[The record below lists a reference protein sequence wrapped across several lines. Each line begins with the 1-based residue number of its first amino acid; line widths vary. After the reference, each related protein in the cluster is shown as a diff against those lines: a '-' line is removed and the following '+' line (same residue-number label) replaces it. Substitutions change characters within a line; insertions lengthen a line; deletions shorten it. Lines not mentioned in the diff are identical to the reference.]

1 MKFVLL
7 VFLFVSTEG
16 RRSVFYLCCER
27 GVCLTMS
34 EYQTDFGFDQPTV
47 RRLERG
53 EGGIL
58 SQLEGL
64 DRLDVTFSS
73 AFTAEKE
80 TDRPVA
86 RLIHLIWL
94 GSPLA
99 SKFLPGI
106 RSFVTLNPGEWADTF
121 GPELKWGFV
130 GRLSGFAVAR
140 PSREWQQCFP
150 GASTDCTGCQ
160 QTTLWYEGSPRK
172 VSNSEIFTI

>member
-1 MKFVLL
+1 MSSHVLSAQTGVADIGPL
-7 VFLFVSTEG
+7 AVSASHQG
-16 RRSVFYLCCER
+16 RGLGSR
-27 GVCLTMS
+27 
-34 EYQTDFGFDQPTV
+34 
-47 RRLERG
+47 
-53 EGGIL
+53 IL

-121 GPELKWGFV
+121 GPEL
-130 GRLSGFAVAR
+130 
-140 PSREWQQCFP
+140 
-150 GASTDCTGCQ
+150 
-160 QTTLWYEGSPRK
+160 
-172 VSNSEIFTI
+172 N